1 MIFTL
6 FAAKLKQK
14 WAKENKKNKFW
25 TQKLELITKDPGL
38 QFKKW
43 IKNTHSDN
51 FTINT
56 ELLTLTND

>member
-6 FAAKLKQK
+6 FVAKLKQIGQK
-14 WAKENKKNKFW
+14 RTKKLNFG
-25 TQKLELITKDPGL
+25 TKIGTYHKRPRSTIL
-38 QFKKW
+38 KW

-56 ELLTLTND
+56 EPLTLTKD